1 MIIRSESRVIRP
13 FSGLDLAVDALK
25 RSQLIVDGTIHEPG
39 TIVLPDSQLKAS
51 SLKFATG
58 TTLKELQSACKAAN
72 VPIRSAKY
80 VVLARSRML
89 RRSTLVYEHTLSR
102 EGFDEIFE
110 IDRLAEDKF
119 VFNDQT
125 GFKLTAALILSE
137 EIPQKPLQI
146 ADAGSWLA
154 SASFNVRPQNDKSS
168 FSPLP
173 LDKIVRE
180 KFGLRVGT
188 YSFIDIQDNLLL
200 LDDLGSGITAY
211 LDEDVLNLLLTNE
224 SDSSS
229 EAVQIQFAVQ
239 TLFTITL
246 AIASEMKDS
255 QYQLQDLSSESAAL
269 NFIMRLSEECKIDAN
284 EVLDLANKNQSSLL
298 ALIESKF
305 NYAKKIGK
313 LLKGTE

>member
-1 MIIRSESRVIRP
+1 VIIRSESRVVRP
-13 FSGLDLAVDALK
+13 FSGLDLAVSALK
-25 RSQLIVDGTIHEPG
+25 KSQLIVDGATHESG
-39 TIVLPDSQLKAS
+39 TIVLPDSQLKS
-51 SLKFATG
+51 STLKFETG
-58 TTLKELQSACKAAN
+58 TSLKELQSACKAAN
-72 VPIRSAKY
+72 VPLKSAKY

-102 EGFDEIFE
+102 EGFDETFE

-137 EIPQKPLQI
+137 AISPKPLQI
-146 ADAGSWLA
+146 ADAGAWLA
-154 SASFNVRPQNDKSS
+154 SASFNLRPQNDKSS

-173 LDKIVRE
+173 LDKAVRE
-180 KFGLRVGT
+180 RFGLRVGT
-188 YSFIDIQDNLLL
+188 YSYIEIQDNLLL
-200 LDDLGSGITAY
+200 LDDLGAGITAY

-229 EAVQIQFAVQ
+229 EAVQTQFAVQ
-239 TLFTITL
+239 TLFAISL
-246 AIASEMKDS
+246 AIASEMKET

-284 EVLDLANKNQSSLL
+284 EVLDLASKNQSALL